1 MKPLKKR
8 IHQYMLRMTGTLM
21 IVILAEIVCVQMFV
35 ERRREYES
43 SLGVLAQIQQF
54 IEENVVEED
63 TTEAMGKKE
72 YSNLFSL
79 IRVNSDANYYV
90 ISGDDGEIVGSTDK
104 EALGVDCEE
113 KGISLHKVKENTRG
127 FYAKMDGESFFC
139 VFQKIG
145 SEYVGRCVACD
156 RMYQRIPMS
165 ALLLLLCLATI
176 ACILTAVVSRYMNRY
191 VVDGIHEIN
200 DELSRITE
208 GDMEVKIDIRTSEE
222 FSELSD
228 YINAM
233 VSSLSDSTS
242 KISYVLSKTNMFIG
256 VYEYRKGAK
265 PVHCTEYIPRIF
277 SLELDEWRLLTSD
290 YELFDAFLDKVRSNP
305 YEEEQGVYVL
315 SEEPEQYVK
324 LEEMEIG
331 NEVFGVVID
340 VTEEV
345 LKRRKIETERDLDL
359 LTGLYNRRGF
369 ETQLS
374 VLLREPKRLGCAAL
388 VMIDADGLKGINDT
402 YGHEM
407 GDAYLKKI
415 GSVINNF
422 GIQSSLSARVG
433 GDEFVLFL
441 YDYVD
446 EDELLNTIRTIEYIQ
461 GHSTARL
468 NEELTVP
475 LRFSFGY
482 CMLTDGLSYEEVLK
496 TADERM
502 YANKRKRKEEA
513 AAADK

>member
-1 MKPLKKR
+1 MKTLKKT
-8 IHQYMLRMTGTLM
+8 ISQYMLRITGTLM
-21 IVILAEIVCVQMFV
+21 IAILAVIVCLQIIV
-35 ERRREYES
+35 ERYREFES
-43 SLGVLAQIQQF
+43 SLGVLAQIKQF
-54 IEENVVEED
+54 VEENVVEED

-90 ISGDDGEIVGSTDK
+90 ISGDEGVIVGSTDK

-113 KGISLHKVKENTRG
+113 KGLTLKKVTTNNYG
-127 FYAKMDGESFFC
+127 FFSKIDGDRYFC
-139 VFQKIG
+139 VFQQIG
-145 SEYVGRCVACD
+145 DDYVGRCVETSK
-156 RMYQRIPMS
+156 MFQRVPTT
-165 ALLLLLCLATI
+165 AVLLVLCLATI
-176 ACILTAVVSRYMNRY
+176 AWILTNVVSRYMNRY
-191 VVDGIHEIN
+191 VVDGIHQIN
-200 DELSRITE
+200 DELSRISE
-208 GDMEVKIDIRTSEE
+208 GDMDVKVDIRTSEE

-228 YINAM
+228 YINTM
-233 VSSLSDSTS
+233 VSSLSDTTS

-265 PVHCTEYIPRIF
+265 PVHCTGYIPSIF
-277 SLELDEWRLLTSD
+277 SMELDEWRLLTSD
-290 YELFDAFLDKVRSNP
+290 YELFNEYIENVRTKP
-305 YEEEQGVYVL
+305 FDEEQGVYML

-369 ETQLS
+369 ETQMS
-374 VLLREPKRLGCAAL
+374 VLLREPKKIGCSAI

-402 YGHEM
+402 YGHEI

-422 GIQSSLSARVG
+422 GIQSSLSARIG
-433 GDEFVLFL
+433 GDEFVLYL
-441 YDYVD
+441 YDYDD
-446 EDELLNTIRTIEYIQ
+446 EGELLNTIRTIEYIQ

-468 NEELTVP
+468 DDNLTVP

-482 CMLTDGLSYEEVLK
+482 CMMVDGLSYEELLK

-513 AAADK
+513 AAAEK

>member
-8 IHQYMLRMTGTLM
+8 IRQYMMRVTGTM
-21 IVILAEIVCVQMFV
+21 IVVTFLVVMCMQSYA
-35 ERRREYES
+35 ERRREHEKAE
-43 SLGVLAQIQQF
+43 GVLTQIKQF
-54 IEENVVEED
+54 IEKNVIAEDVGADVEQS
-63 TTEAMGKKE
+63 AYANM
-72 YSNLFSL
+72 FSL
-79 IRVNSDANYYV
+79 IKVNSDADYYV
-90 ISGDDGEIVGSTDK
+90 ISEKDGSILGTTVNA
-104 EALGVDCEE
+104 ALGSFCDDL
-113 KGISLHKVKENTRG
+113 GIRLKKVKEDDNG
-127 FYAKMDGESFFC
+127 FYVKMNGTSYYC
-139 VFQKIG
+139 VFIKVG
-145 SEYVGRCVACD
+145 TEYIGRCVECG
-156 RMYQRIPMS
+156 RLYQRIPTT
-165 ALLLLLCLATI
+165 LLVFTVCLVTI
-176 ACILTAVVSRYMNRY
+176 AGILTYVVSRYMNRY

-200 DELSRITE
+200 DKLSKIAE
-208 GDMEVKIDIRTSEE
+208 GNMEEKVDIRTSEE
-222 FSELSD
+222 FAELSD

-233 VSSLSDSTS
+233 VSSLSDTTS

-265 PVHCTEYIPRIF
+265 PVRCTEYIPRIF

-290 YELFDAFLDKVRSNP
+290 YELFDEFVDKVRANP
-305 YEEEQGVYVL
+305 YGEEPGVYLL

-345 LKRRKIETERDLDL
+345 LKRRQIEAERDVDL
-359 LTGLYNRRGF
+359 LTGLYNRRGI
-369 ETQLS
+369 ETQID
-374 VLLREPKRLGCAAL
+374 LLFQKPEVMGHAAV

-407 GDAYLKKI
+407 GDVYLKKV

-422 GIQSSLSARVG
+422 GIQSSLSARIG

-441 YDYVD
+441 YDYDD
-446 EDELLNTIRTIEYIQ
+446 ENELLNTIRTIEYIQ

-468 NEELTVP
+468 NDNLTVP

-482 CMLTDGLSYEEVLK
+482 CMLEEGLSYEEMLK

-502 YANKRKRKEEA
+502 YANKRMRKKEA
-513 AAADK
+513 AEGSK